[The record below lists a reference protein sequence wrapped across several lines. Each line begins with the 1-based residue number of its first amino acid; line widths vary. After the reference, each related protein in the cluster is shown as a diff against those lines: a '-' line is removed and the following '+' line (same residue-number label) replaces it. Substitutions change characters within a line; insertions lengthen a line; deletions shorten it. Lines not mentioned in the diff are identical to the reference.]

1 MAMNYPAITIN
12 SISSPLLLTVF
23 SSIPK
28 CFFLMIRR
36 PPRSTLSS
44 SSAASDVYKRQVQ
57 NLWVWCGTNCTK
69 MQNWDFN
76 STLGLPEATIISL
89 RMHEMHGWSTFS
101 LSIGGS
107 FKKFHLDPN
116 SLELALLKNRFQA
129 VSKPTYCMDVTVC
142 VFLSP
147 ISVTFM
153 LFFSAAYTFVMC

>member
-1 MAMNYPAITIN
+1 MDSGWMSNLLFFTCR
-12 SISSPLLLTVF
+12 SPLF
-23 SSIPK
+23 E
-28 CFFLMIRR
+28 FLNLHDKLIS
-36 PPRSTLSS
+36 PNSPNW
-44 SSAASDVYKRQVQ
+44 VQ

-153 LFFSAAYTFVMC
+153 LFFSAAYTFVVC